1 MLPPSPLSFSFA
13 VISTKKVLIPR
24 IKAQEERQEILHL
37 LFFFCLHIFPLGFSN
52 FNFLKKCYLFPF
64 GLVFAVEIQDT

>member
-1 MLPPSPLSFSFA
+1 MLPPSPLSFSFT

-37 LFFFCLHIFPLGFSN
+37 LFFFFTF
-52 FNFLKKCYLFPF
+52 FLLA
-64 GLVFAVEIQDT
+64 LAISTS

>member
-1 MLPPSPLSFSFA
+1 MLPPSPLSFSFT

-37 LFFFCLHIFPLGFSN
+37 LFFSSHFSSW
-52 FNFLKKCYLFPF
+52 F
-64 GLVFAVEIQDT
+64 